1 VSGDGP
7 LRLVLASANPDKVKE
22 ISAILSA
29 ALPVLLVPRPAGVPD
44 VVEDGETL
52 LDNAR
57 LKARALVRA
66 TGTAAVADDTGLE
79 VDALGGAPGVYSARY
94 AGDDATYSDNV
105 TKLLRALAALADG
118 GGARRARFR
127 TVALAAFPD
136 GTEVWAEGTVEGSI
150 ATAER
155 GSNGF
160 GYDPVFVPD
169 GAGGGTFAE
178 MQADEKDAVS
188 HRGRAFRAL
197 AQLLSHRG
205 DPH

>member
-29 ALPVLLVPRPAGVPD
+29 ALPVVLVPRPAGAPD

-79 VDALGGAPGVYSARY
+79 VDALRGAPGVHSARY
-94 AGDDATYSDNV
+94 AGDHASYADNV
-105 TKLLRALAALADG
+105 TKLLRALASRADG

-150 ATAER
+150 AAAGR
-155 GSNGF
+155 GTNGF

-169 GAGGGTFAE
+169 GVGGRTFAE

-197 AQLLSHRG
+197 AQLLSRPG
-205 DPH
+205 DPP

>member
-22 ISAILSA
+22 ISAVLSA
-29 ALPVLLVPRPAGVPD
+29 ALPVVLVPRPAGAPD

-94 AGDDATYSDNV
+94 AGDDASYGDNV
-105 TKLLRALAALADG
+105 TKLLRALAARTD

-127 TVALAAFPD
+127 TVALAALPD

-150 ATAER
+150 ATAGR

-169 GAGGGTFAE
+169 GAGGRTFAE
-178 MQADEKDAVS
+178 MEADEKDAVS

-197 AQLLSHRG
+197 AQLLSHPG
-205 DPH
+205 DPA